1 MPIVTDI
8 YQGRARVTFSEKT
21 HIYNVR
27 VHGVVDKMWNPSVTG
42 ILGVKGKPA
51 LTNWAAKRS
60 LEYVGKKLGT
70 YEATQGKPPFNVD
83 TKEIHSWLAEAADSW
98 NESQET
104 TIGSLAHRVFE
115 AEVKHRAGLGP
126 KPKLPIVH
134 DPLTMPEYT
143 EAMIDAA
150 NLSVNAGLMFLDEH
164 HVEPIMLERVL
175 WSPSTG
181 VIGTTDFVG
190 KIDGELCV
198 ADWKTSKRIY
208 PEYRMQ
214 LAKYAQMYQE
224 EFKVLPLVRYA
235 INTKKD
241 GGLEYEKYGIES
253 YQADLDSFDA
263 CMTLYCWDRENDS
276 YKRGTPVQVLGDLDL
291 LVARPT
297 KTS

>member
-8 YQGRARVTFSEKT
+8 YDGRARVTFQEKRHT
-21 HIYNVR
+21 YSVR
-27 VHGVVDKMWNPSVTG
+27 VHGVVDKLWQPSVTG

-60 LEYVGKKLGT
+60 LEYVAKKLGG
-70 YEATQGKPPFNVD
+70 YEATQGKPPFTVD

-98 NESQET
+98 NDSVET

-115 AEVKHRAGLGP
+115 AEVKFRAGLGP
-126 KPKLPIVH
+126 QPKLPIVY

-143 EAMIDAA
+143 AMMIDAA
-150 NLSVNAGLMFLDEH
+150 NLSVNAGLTFLDEH

-181 VIGTTDFVG
+181 VIGTTDFIG

-208 PEYRMQ
+208 PEFRLQ
-214 LAKYAQMYQE
+214 LAKYAQMYFE
-224 EFKVLPLVRYA
+224 ETKVLPLVRYA
-235 INTKKD
+235 INTRKD
-241 GGLEYEKYGIES
+241 GGLEHEKYGVDTYQDDLTAFES
-253 YQADLDSFDA
+253 CAN
-263 CMTLYCWDRENDS
+263 LYGWDRENS
-276 YKRGTPVQVLGDLDL
+276 PYSKGTPVQILGNFDE
-291 LVARPT
+291 VVKRA
-297 KTS
+297 S